1 MVSPSTSYSVAWK
14 KPAIFFPQSEGFMWR
29 RWKYFC
35 GGGAA
40 RSAFG
45 AGRKET
51 RLALAAAAVAVPEG
65 LSQIRELFA
74 QACPLPRVSAQRS
87 PPPRT

>member
-1 MVSPSTSYSVAWK
+1 VAEVE
-14 KPAIFFPQSEGFMWR
+14 ILLR
-29 RWKYFC
+29 R
-35 GGGAA
+35 
-40 RSAFG
+40 RSGPFGFG

-65 LSQIRELFA
+65 LSQIRELCA

-87 PPPRT
+87 PPPRTYWAGIGAGDLILALPSG